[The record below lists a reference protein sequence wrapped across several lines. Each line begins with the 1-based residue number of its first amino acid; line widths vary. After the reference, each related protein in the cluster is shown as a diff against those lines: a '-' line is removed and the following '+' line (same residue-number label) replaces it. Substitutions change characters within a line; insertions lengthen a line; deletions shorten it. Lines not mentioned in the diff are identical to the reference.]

1 MPQAALINILGHT
14 AGAVLFATFLGLLLS
29 RRGWSGAQGRRL
41 SGLAAALSLC
51 WNVGSLIVL
60 VWPQMPAEPQGWL
73 VAVTFSILSVLPA
86 VLLNISLGDRLP
98 VVAVCGYALSGVA
111 VAMHFWEV
119 AEHSPTLH
127 QTALRLITVGFLTL
141 TAASFA
147 RKPDR
152 RSGGTRIA
160 AAMCMALFAMS
171 FVHFG
176 PGHGHEAWSSEL
188 FLHHAGIPV
197 ALFLLLQDYRF
208 VLLDAF
214 IRFAANGMLAAALSW
229 AAVHAVRWAFGV
241 PAGEDPRRQA
251 ALLAGLSL
259 LLVLFASMRGA
270 VQRWIAHALFRQGGV
285 ARLPQTVKA
294 APVFAE
300 EAAYLEWA
308 AREMASAVRAGKYA
322 ILPHEAERPDWAEA
336 SIPVRLG
343 PGQAKWIALGRRPG
357 GQRYLGEDIESL
369 TRAAAEIEERAEAL
383 RRQEM
388 DRLMNQAELRALQ
401 SQINPHFLFNALNAL
416 YGSIPRE
423 ASGARRLVL
432 HLADIFR
439 YFLQSDKGFVTVAEE
454 MQIVRAYLDVEKF
467 RLGERLRLEIEI
479 DPAALETRI
488 PALSVQPLVENAI
501 RHGIARRTE
510 PGFLRITAEC
520 RGEELRIAIVN
531 SGAGAST
538 DAGFGMGLQNVRR
551 RLEIC
556 YGASAE
562 LELRFEEA
570 EARAEVRLPVKE
582 GVRAI

>member
-1 MPQAALINILGHT
+1 
-14 AGAVLFATFLGLLLS
+14 
-29 RRGWSGAQGRRL
+29 
-41 SGLAAALSLC
+41 
-51 WNVGSLIVL
+51 
-60 VWPQMPAEPQGWL
+60 
-73 VAVTFSILSVLPA
+73 
-86 VLLNISLGDRLP
+86 
-98 VVAVCGYALSGVA
+98 
-111 VAMHFWEV
+111 
-119 AEHSPTLH
+119 
-127 QTALRLITVGFLTL
+127 
-141 TAASFA
+141 
-147 RKPDR
+147 
-152 RSGGTRIA
+152 
-160 AAMCMALFAMS
+160 MCMALFAMS

-176 PGHGHEAWSSEL
+176 LGHGHEAWSSEL

-214 IRFAANGMLAAALSW
+214 IRFAANGVLAALLSW
-229 AAVHAVRWAFGV
+229 AAMQAVRWAFGV
-241 PAGEDPRRQA
+241 PAGEDPLRQA
-251 ALLAGLSL
+251 GLLAGLSM

-294 APVFAE
+294 APPFAD
-300 EAAYLEWA
+300 EASYLDWA

-343 PGQAKWIALGRRPG
+343 PGQAKWIALGPRPG

-423 ASGARRLVL
+423 AAGARRLVL

-467 RLGERLRLEIEI
+467 RLGDRLQLEIAI
-479 DPAALETRI
+479 DPAALEARI

-520 RGEELRIAIVN
+520 RGDELRIAIVN
-531 SGAGAST
+531 SGAGASN

-562 LELRFEEA
+562 LELRFEDSRGPRRGPPAGEGSRYGRYNRLTDETSPPSHPRYPRRAGPLGRHLDHRPNDGADRPAAGQRAAGLRRSDDPHDRAHQHPREA
-570 EARAEVRLPVKE
+570 CPRSTVARARRRAREARDGAHRAPRQ
-582 GVRAI
+582 GVGDRRGFGPRADVQR